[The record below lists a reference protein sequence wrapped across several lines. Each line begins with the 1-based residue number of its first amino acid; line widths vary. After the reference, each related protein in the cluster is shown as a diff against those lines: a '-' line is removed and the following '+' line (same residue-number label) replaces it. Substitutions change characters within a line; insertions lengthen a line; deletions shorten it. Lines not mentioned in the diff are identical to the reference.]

1 MNSGAGPEL
10 RHPRRCTTSG
20 DAIRSRC
27 HAARD
32 ARPSTAPPPLP
43 RRQKK
48 KRERWWREWRDCAR
62 ASRSAARA
70 AVAHPARLPE
80 PNGLPRCS
88 RRPSAAPSP
97 LLRRHGC
104 GEGGGGE
111 SGATAE
117 PRSAA
122 RAAVAHPA
130 RLPEPNRLP
139 HTRPTH
145 TAEPPTR
152 VGPIEHP
159 TNRLKHFQI
168 LPKSGV
174 ARSLPSNGTQSHP
187 RNPSYPHSSTPHTR
201 GARRFGAGLGH
212 TPEREK
218 RERAREKRR
227 ERENDGG

>member
-1 MNSGAGPEL
+1 MAQPWRRAEIVATLVTCPVKKLVYWCEFRRGPRVAPSETL
-10 RHPRRCTTSG
+10 YNLRRCYPKPMP
-20 DAIRSRC
+20 C
-27 HAARD
+27 AARD
-32 ARPSTAPPPLP
+32 ARPSTAPPPLS
-43 RRQKK
+43 RRHGGG
-48 KRERWWREWRDCAR
+48 EGGGGESGAT
-62 ASRSAARA
+62 AEPRSAARA

-130 RLPEPNRLP
+130 RLPEPKGLP

-152 VGPIEHP
+152 VGPSNTPPIVFKTLSDSAKIRRCTIPAQQWHA
-159 TNRLKHFQI
+159 I
-168 LPKSGV
+168 
-174 ARSLPSNGTQSHP
+174 PS
-187 RNPSYPHSSTPHTR
+187 
-201 GARRFGAGLGH
+201 
-212 TPEREK
+212 
-218 RERAREKRR
+218 
-227 ERENDGG
+227 

>member
-32 ARPSTAPPPLP
+32 PRPSTAPPPLP
-43 RRQKK
+43 RRQEK

-70 AVAHPARLPE
+70 AL
-80 PNGLPRCS
+80 
-88 RRPSAAPSP
+88 
-97 LLRRHGC
+97 
-104 GEGGGGE
+104 
-111 SGATAE
+111 
-117 PRSAA
+117 
-122 RAAVAHPA
+122 AHPA

-168 LPKSGV
+168 LPNSGV

-227 ERENDGG
+227 ERENDGGSCYYG

>member
-1 MNSGAGPEL
+1 MTQGILGVSRGFECSSYGTTVASCRDRGNPRHLPCEEVGVYWCEFRRGPRVAPSETL
-10 RHPRRCTTSG
+10 YNLRRCYPKPMP
-20 DAIRSRC
+20 C
-27 HAARD
+27 AARD
-32 ARPSTAPPPLP
+32 ARPSTAPPPL
-43 RRQKK
+43 
-48 KRERWWREWRDCAR
+48 
-62 ASRSAARA
+62 S
-70 AVAHPARLPE
+70 
-80 PNGLPRCS
+80 
-88 RRPSAAPSP
+88 
-97 LLRRHGC
+97 RRHGG

-130 RLPEPNRLP
+130 RLPEPKGLP

-152 VGPIEHP
+152 VGP
-159 TNRLKHFQI
+159 
-168 LPKSGV
+168 
-174 ARSLPSNGTQSHP
+174 SNTPPIVFKTLSDSAKIRRCTIPAQ
-187 RNPSYPHSSTPHTR
+187 PSYPHSSTPHTR

-227 ERENDGG
+227 ERENDGR